1 MSELYQDHTLTL
13 GQLNFHYLDWGTAG
27 KPPFVLLHG
36 GAQTAH
42 SWDDF
47 APVVRNDYHIY
58 AFGQRGHGDSDWAPD
73 GDYHRITHCG
83 DVGAFVSFSDS
94 TTKALEEQRTRSQE
108 TNDITRNHALN
119 LQQLQNNHPTLLLS
133 KQF

>member
-1 MSELYQDHTLTL
+1 MTVAKEENMSELYQDHTLTL

-58 AFGQRGHGDSDWAPD
+58 AFEQRGHGDSDWAPD

-83 DVGAFVSFSDS
+83 DVGAFVSSLHWAASAGGVIDG
-94 TTKALEEQRTRSQE
+94 R
-108 TNDITRNHALN
+108 H
-119 LQQLQNNHPTLLLS
+119 
-133 KQF
+133 